1 MSLKHRLKRSLG
13 KRMRDLLGQEVHN
26 EVAAQK
32 SLMQQYRALTT
43 EPGKSLPSLLDVGF
57 RKYSQFEE
65 DGILLYLFSLIRPI
79 NRICVELCAGNG
91 RECNTAN
98 LIINHGWWGHLFDGD
113 VDNVRRGIEFYTE
126 NRDTLLYPPHF
137 THAWLTAENV
147 NELLLKSGA
156 SGPIDLLSLD
166 IDGMDYW
173 VWKAIE
179 AIEPQVVVC
188 EIHNLIPPEL
198 ALTVPY
204 AADFVC
210 ESEFYR
216 GASLAAMVKL
226 GRDKGYRLVGMHRF
240 GFNAFFVRDG
250 LAELLLPTV
259 VPASCLN
266 DPYTRQIRERHWPA
280 ASKLDWQA
288 V

>member
-1 MSLKHRLKRSLG
+1 MNLKHRLKRSLS
-13 KRMRDLLGQEVHN
+13 KRLRNLLGQEAYN

-32 SLMQQYRALTT
+32 SLMQQYRALATDH
-43 EPGKSLPSLLDVGF
+43 GQALPSLLDVGF

-65 DGILLYLFSLIRPI
+65 DGILLYLFSLIQPL

-113 VDNVRRGIEFYTE
+113 ADNVRRGNAFYAQ
-126 NRDTLLYPPHF
+126 NRDTFLHPPRF
-137 THAWLTAENV
+137 TQAWLTAENV
-147 NELLLKSGA
+147 NELLLKSGV
-156 SGPIDLLSLD
+156 SGSVDLLSLD

-179 AIEPQVVVC
+179 VIDPQVVVC

-204 AADFVC
+204 APEFVC

-216 GASLAAMVKL
+216 GASLAAMSKL
-226 GRDKGYRLVGMHRF
+226 GRDKGYRLIGMHRF

-250 LAELLLPTV
+250 VAEGLLPV
-259 VPASCLN
+259 VDPATCLN
-266 DPYTRQIRERHWPA
+266 DPYTRQVREQHWPA
-280 ASKLDWQA
+280 ASKLDWQT

>member
-1 MSLKHRLKRSLG
+1 MNLKHRIKRSLG
-13 KRMRDLLGQEVHN
+13 KRLRDLLGQEAYN

-32 SLMQQYRALTT
+32 NLMQQYRALTT
-43 EPGKSLPSLLDVGF
+43 GPGKSLPSLLDVGF

-79 NRICVELCAGNG
+79 NRTCVELCAGNG
-91 RECNTAN
+91 HECNTAN

-113 VDNVRRGIEFYTE
+113 VDNVRRGNEFYAE
-126 NRDTLLYPPHF
+126 SRDTFLHPPRF
-137 THAWLTAENV
+137 TQAWLTAENV
-147 NELLLKSGA
+147 NELLLKSGV
-156 SGPIDLLSLD
+156 SGPVDLLSLD

-179 AIEPQVVVC
+179 VINPQVVVC

-204 AADFVC
+204 APEFVC
-210 ESEFYR
+210 KSELYR
-216 GASLAAMVKL
+216 GASLAAMSKL
-226 GRDKGYRLVGMHRF
+226 GRDKGYRLIGMHRF
-240 GFNAFFVRDG
+240 GFNAFFVREG
-250 LAELLLPTV
+250 VAEVLLPV
-259 VPASCLN
+259 VDPATCLN
-266 DPYTRQIRERHWPA
+266 DPYTRQVREQYWPA
-280 ASKLDWQA
+280 ASKLDWQT

>member
-1 MSLKHRLKRSLG
+1 MNLKHRLKRSLS
-13 KRMRDLLGQEVHN
+13 KRLRDLLGQEAYN

-32 SLMQQYRALTT
+32 SLMQQYQVLATDH
-43 EPGKSLPSLLDVGF
+43 GQALPSLLEVGF
-57 RKYSQFEE
+57 RKSSQFEE
-65 DGILLYLFSLIRPI
+65 DGILLYLFSLIQPL
-79 NRICVELCAGNG
+79 NRICVEQCAGNG

-113 VDNVRRGIEFYTE
+113 ADNVRRGNAFYAQ
-126 NRDTLLYPPHF
+126 NRDTFLHPPRF
-137 THAWLTAENV
+137 TQAWLTAENI
-147 NELLLKSGA
+147 NELLLKSGV
-156 SGPIDLLSLD
+156 SGAVDLLSLD

-179 AIEPQVVVC
+179 VIDPQVVVC

-204 AADFVC
+204 APNFVC
-210 ESEFYR
+210 KSEFYR
-216 GASLAAMVKL
+216 GASLAAMSKL
-226 GRDKGYRLVGMHRF
+226 GRDKGYRLIGMHRF

-250 LAELLLPTV
+250 VAEGLLPV
-259 VPASCLN
+259 VDPATCLN
-266 DPYTRQIRERHWPA
+266 DPYTRQVREQHWPA
-280 ASKLDWQA
+280 ASKLDWQT